1 MWLKRYN
8 TGNIAVAQS
17 MSLLCESAA
26 KRAKVH
32 NGFRSW
38 ASELVE
44 SGGFPADMKEDDRKL
59 CFCLRALDAQDPFEL
74 EAKIPDDVA
83 AAFRWQADKTPE
95 EVISEREYIL
105 SSLEAEGRSMWAS
118 GACQSWLESAEAAL
132 AAVSATVNGP
142 ILQDLCRAIS
152 YDDAECIDLFRVGAD
167 LYGRMP
173 VSSIGPLEAED
184 DCVMSGCINEL
195 WHNRVDSNRK
205 LLRSLKLDKF
215 HNELHQLTLE
225 DAAHGRVTYP
235 REVTEQ
241 DLHDY
246 RLCPRFGVEQG
257 LKPDGSCKV
266 RAVDHLSWSVAPD
279 GQPSY
284 FTKRQQ
290 KEHSVNGCTV
300 VPVEIRHDHLDKLA
314 LVMKSYIGS
323 LSVLP
328 GLFKADVNAA
338 FRRVP
343 LRPDHRWCAAVVYW
357 HEGKMMF
364 AVHTASPF
372 GSLSAVYNWERVGSL
387 LSALIRRVL
396 HIGVLRYVDD
406 FAAPERPET
415 LQHAELC
422 VARLVRLVLGETAI
436 EDRKLAHGMSLVW
449 LGVQINISEQGFR
462 LRPALEKAKKCA
474 DVIDLALEQDFLSAG
489 CAEKLAGRLSWASQL
504 LFHRLGRAM
513 LRPIYVQKGTR
524 DGSMN
529 LALRTSLRWWAFVL
543 TLDLCEEHPWV
554 APVSKVAR
562 LFVDARG
569 YPPRCAAVLC
579 VDGAWHYTDGMP
591 SKRLLDRMI
600 ARKDNQIM
608 ALESIAIALG
618 LSTFAS
624 ELAGR
629 KVVVYNDNK
638 AAEAASRKGTA
649 RCWDHCEIVHD
660 IWTHALL
667 NRSFLWIERVSSK
680 DNISDLPS
688 REQYQLME
696 SIGAVWRSPAIS
708 TIFMEDVF

>member
-1 MWLKRYN
+1 MH
-8 TGNIAVAQS
+8 AQ
-17 MSLLCESAA
+17 
-26 KRAKVH
+26 
-32 NGFRSW
+32 
-38 ASELVE
+38 
-44 SGGFPADMKEDDRKL
+44 
-59 CFCLRALDAQDPFEL
+59 
-74 EAKIPDDVA
+74 AKIPVDID
-83 AAFRWQADKTPE
+83 AAFRWQSARTPG
-95 EVISEREYIL
+95 EVISEREHIMK
-105 SSLEAEGRSMWAS
+105 SLENAGDQMWAS
-118 GACQSWLESAEAAL
+118 GACKRWLQSAD
-132 AAVSATVNGP
+132 AAVATVSDTVNGP
-142 ILQDLCRAIS
+142 IWQDLNIAIA
-152 YDDAECIDLFRVGAD
+152 YDDKESIESFRTGAA
-167 LYGRMP
+167 LYGRMS
-173 VSSIGPLEAED
+173 VSSIGPPKAEK
-184 DCVMSGCINEL
+184 DCVMPGCINEL

-205 LLRSLKLDKF
+205 LLGSLKLDKF
-215 HNELHQLTLE
+215 HHELHRLTLE

-257 LKPDGSCKV
+257 LKADGSCKV

-279 GQPSY
+279 GKPSFY
-284 FTKRQQ
+284 TKRQQ

-300 VPVEIRHDHLDKLA
+300 VPVEISHDHIDKLA
-314 LVMKSYIGS
+314 LVMKSFIGHM
-323 LSVLP
+323 SVLP

-343 LRPDHRWCAAVVYW
+343 LRPDHRWCAAVVYR
-357 HEGKMMF
+357 HEGKIF
-364 AVHTASPF
+364 IVVHMSSPF
-372 GSLSAVYNWERVGSL
+372 GSKSAVYNWERVGCA
-387 LSALIRRVL
+387 LSALARRVL

-415 LQHAELC
+415 LQHAESC
-422 VARLVRLVLGETAI
+422 VARLVRLVLGKSAI

-449 LGVQINISEQGFR
+449 LGVQISISDKGFR
-462 LRPALEKAKKCA
+462 LRPAVEKAKKCA
-474 DVIDLALEQDFLSAG
+474 DVITRAIELGFLSAG

-513 LRPIYVQKGTR
+513 LKPIYDQKNTKDGTL
-524 DGSMN
+524 N

-554 APVSKVAR
+554 APVSNVAR

-569 YPPRCAAVLC
+569 FPPRCAAVLC
-579 VDGAWHYTDGMP
+579 IDGAWHYTDGKP
-591 SKRLLDRMI
+591 SKRLLERMM

-618 LSTFAS
+618 MSTFAS

-638 AAEAASRKGTA
+638 AAEAASKKGTA
-649 RCWDHCEIVHD
+649 KCWDHCEIVHD

-667 NRSFLWIERVSSK
+667 NKSFLWIERVSSK

-688 REQYQLME
+688 REQYELMK
-696 SIGAVWRSPAIS
+696 SIGAEWRAPVISP
-708 TIFMEDVF
+708 IFMEDVF